1 MNYKKICDYF
11 NIEINNHQLY
21 VDAFTHSS
29 FANERKN
36 GIKDYERLEFIGDRV
51 LSMMIAELIFDY
63 FPNMNQGKM
72 TKLKISLENGAILPK
87 YAKRYGFEDVI
98 RLGNGQIKSGGAN
111 DKILEDVFEAFIGA
125 LYKDQ
130 GFEKTKAIIE
140 YIFLEGIFDM
150 QNEDLTDYK
159 SRLQEYLQANMR
171 GNIKYNV
178 LEETGTA
185 QDKHFLVEVVMF
197 LEDGTE
203 LKLGRGEGRN
213 KKIAEEN
220 AAKDALS
227 KKAGN

>member
-51 LSMMIAELIFDY
+51 LSMMLAELIFDY
-63 FPNMNQGKM
+63 CPLMDPGKM
-72 TKLKISLENGAILPK
+72 TKLKIYFEEKTTLPK
-87 YAKRYGFEDVI
+87 YALKYNFETAI
-98 RLGNGQIKSGGAN
+98 RLGNGTVVN
-111 DKILEDVFEAFIGA
+111 NKILEDVFEAFIGA

-130 GFEKTKAIIE
+130 GFEKTMAIIE
-140 YIFLEGIFDM
+140 YIFLEDILDM
-150 QNEDLTDYK
+150 QNQNLTDHK

-185 QDKHFLVEVVMF
+185 QNKNFVIEVIMI
-197 LEDGTE
+197 LEDHTE
-203 LKLGRGEGRN
+203 LKLGRGSGKN
-213 KKIAEEN
+213 KKLAEEN

-227 KKAGN
+227 KMAGN